1 MPERKSSEKKP
12 TYQQMAS
19 EFGVSIATISRILT
33 VSSNVNSKTR
43 ERILP
48 ALANYG
54 YDIAAIRANKP
65 PSGKNI
71 LIFNIPSMG
80 NPFYSQIAQGAK
92 SAASRHQYHLLINE
106 EHINENGFTNITGLI
121 QRFNVAGLITTN
133 HVPRELLK
141 KLNAMLPQVQCCE
154 FDEELNIP
162 YVSID
167 DIAAT
172 RKTME
177 YLFSL
182 GRRNI
187 AFISGPFRYK
197 YARHRL
203 RGYLEFLEKAGIE
216 ENKEFIIQ
224 LPDINYDMA
233 ASTAEHLLCSA
244 KKPDAFY
251 CTSDVYAAAV
261 IKACAR
267 LGLNIPRD
275 VVVAGFDNVDISSMV
290 TPAITTTNQPKFQI
304 GFSSCE
310 LLVELIN
317 NPDMT
322 VRNILLETE
331 LIVRES
337 TSLVRTGGD

>member
-1 MPERKSSEKKP
+1 MPEKKSGEKKT
-12 TYQQMAS
+12 TYQQIAS
-19 EFGVSIATISRILT
+19 EAGVSIATISRILT
-33 VSSNVNSKTR
+33 GASNVNSKTR
-43 ERILP
+43 ERVLS
-48 ALANYG
+48 ALVNHG
-54 YDIAAIRANKP
+54 YDIATIQASRP
-65 PSGKNI
+65 PASKNI
-71 LIFNIPSMG
+71 LVFNIPSMG

-92 SAASRHQYHLLINE
+92 SAASRHGYHLLINE
-106 EHINENGFTNITGLI
+106 EHINENTFSNITGLI
-121 QRFNVAGLITTN
+121 QKFNVAGLITTN

-141 KLNAMLPQVQCCE
+141 KLNAILPLVQCCE
-154 FDEELNIP
+154 FDEELQIP
-162 YVSID
+162 YVSVD

-172 RKTME
+172 SKTME

-182 GRRNI
+182 GRKNI

-216 ENKEFIIQ
+216 QNKEFIIQ
-224 LPDINYDMA
+224 LPDINYEMA
-233 ASTAEHLLCSA
+233 ASTAEHLLCSV
-244 KKPDAFY
+244 KKPDAFF

-267 LGLNIPRD
+267 LGLHIPRD

-290 TPAITTTNQPKFQI
+290 TPPITTTNQPKFQL

-317 NPDMT
+317 NPHMA
-322 VRNILLETE
+322 VRTILLETE

-337 TSLVRTGGD
+337 TFPVNLNRD